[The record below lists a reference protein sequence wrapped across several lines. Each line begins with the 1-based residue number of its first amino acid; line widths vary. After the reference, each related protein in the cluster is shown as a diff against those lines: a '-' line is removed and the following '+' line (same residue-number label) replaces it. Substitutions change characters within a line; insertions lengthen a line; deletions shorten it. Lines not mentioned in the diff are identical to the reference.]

1 MWLTRRHLLRVAA
14 IGSLHAVGTGVRAAT
29 LPPLPAGRIALA
41 GFDVVSYFLDG
52 PEPGRPA
59 HELSWSGRTW
69 RFARAGNREA
79 FRAAPAVYA
88 PRLGGFDPVGVAA
101 GRLVDTD
108 PLVYARLPG
117 PDGTERL
124 YLFRTDEHRLRV
136 VADPRLAAEAE
147 ARWPSLRDQIDTD
160 FPD

>member
-14 IGSLHAVGTGVRAAT
+14 IGGLLPVGAGVRASP

-59 HELSWSGRTW
+59 YEVSWAGRTW
-69 RFARAGNREA
+69 RFARAANREA
-79 FRAAPAVYA
+79 FRAAPAAYA
-88 PRLGGFDPVGVAA
+88 PRLGGFDPVGVLA

-124 YLFRTDEHRLRV
+124 YLFRNDAHRLRV
-136 VADPRLAAEAE
+136 IAEPRLGAEAE
-147 ARWPSLRDQIDTD
+147 ARWPSLHDQIDSD